1 METINIDVW
10 LYGSLARLAGEDS
23 QGSYA
28 NLKLTVPVGT
38 TVEDLLARLQMATDE
53 RGFTFING
61 NLSAMP
67 GMQKDLGHELKS
79 EDRIAF
85 FHLQSMW
92 PFQYRHGVSA
102 TAEINEALNENIKQA
117 LRHTYKK

>member
-1 METINIDVW
+1 LEDINIDVW
-10 LYGSLARLAGEDS
+10 LYGDLARFAGSAS

-28 NLKLTVPVGT
+28 NLKLTVPTGT
-38 TVEDLLARLQMATDE
+38 TVGDLLAQLRMATQE

-67 GMQKDLGHELKS
+67 GIQTDLKHELKN

-102 TAEINEALNENIKQA
+102 TEEINEALHKRKDQA
-117 LRHTYKK
+117 LHHTYKK